1 MISELSSLNINT
13 SNINSLNIN
22 TSNINTSNSEN
33 YINELYKLKKE
44 NQEIYNELK
53 DNIKVLE
60 EIIEETEMR
69 LNKTRNHI
77 DYLETT
83 YDNTMKLFIDIT
95 RNKN

>member
-1 MISELSSLNINT
+1 MDMISELSSLNINSSKYET
-13 SNINSLNIN
+13 S
-22 TSNINTSNSEN
+22 SNSEN

-44 NQEIYNELK
+44 NQEKYNNLK

-60 EIIEETEMR
+60 EIIEDTEMR

-95 RNKN
+95 RNKH